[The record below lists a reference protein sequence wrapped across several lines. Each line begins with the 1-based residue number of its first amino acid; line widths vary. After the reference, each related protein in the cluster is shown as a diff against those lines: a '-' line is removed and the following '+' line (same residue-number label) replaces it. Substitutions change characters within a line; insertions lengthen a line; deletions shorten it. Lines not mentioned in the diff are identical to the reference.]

1 MDALVQLRALPGFV
15 SSPVTFAA
23 LLSLATAFLWI
34 TLAPSGLRGAVDDR
48 LDDYAEGEPEVDVSS
63 DASFAERV
71 LLPTLRV
78 ILRSFGKIGGKGNV
92 EAVAAMLE
100 AAGTPGGLTVVD
112 FIGLRMLVALAMGGG
127 LALVLV
133 LVAPLSALVLLVAV
147 PVGGIGAFLPLFWL
161 RSQAKAR
168 SKAILKAIPDC
179 LDMLTIGV
187 EAGLAFES
195 SLLRVAERWDNPL
208 TYEFRRAVTEM
219 RLGTPRDVALT
230 NITERTDVPDL
241 STFVAIL
248 VQSNQMGLSITD
260 VLHAQAEQMRT
271 KRRQRAQEKA
281 AQAGLKMLIP
291 LVFLIFPNVMIV
303 TLGPLVP
310 VFMEMFS

>member
-1 MDALVQLRALPGFV
+1 MYALTQLQALPGFV

-34 TLAPSGLRGAVDDR
+34 TLAPSGLRGAVDER
-48 LDDYAEGEPEVDVSS
+48 LEGYGDAEPEVDVAPN
-63 DASFAERV
+63 ASFAARV
-71 LLPTLRV
+71 LLPTLRNT
-78 ILRSFGKIGGKGNV
+78 LRTLGKLGGKGNV

-100 AAGTPGGLTVVD
+100 AAGTPGGMTVVD
-112 FIGLRMLVALAMGGG
+112 FMGLRMAVGLAMGGG

-133 LVAPLSALVLLVAV
+133 LVAPLSALVLLVAL
-147 PVGGIGAFLPLFWL
+147 PAGGVGAFLPLFWL
-161 RSQAKAR
+161 RRQGKVR
-168 SKAILKAIPDC
+168 SKLILKALPDA

-241 STFVAIL
+241 RTFVAVL
-248 VQSNQMGLSITD
+248 VQSNQLGLSITD
-260 VLHAQAEQMRT
+260 VLHAQADQMRT

-310 VFMEMFS
+310 VFMEMFG